1 MMNRTML
8 KEEMTMMEE
17 MQLITAITGENST
30 LAAMDIFLNHT
41 KSHSNSISRQL
52 GGELY
57 FS

>member
-1 MMNRTML
+1 MNRTML